1 MSAMVCVAGDVMLDV
16 LVKTTGPLNAD
27 DDTPAVVTLGAG
39 GQAAN
44 VAAWVCA
51 LGGRA
56 GLYGPRTRDA
66 AGLLVDAQLR
76 ARGIR
81 LYAESQV
88 ARAGTVVSWVTPG
101 RRTLASDPGDV
112 AWINDR
118 LADPWWLAGADW
130 LHLSGYLLLRAP
142 DPAVVIAVARA
153 ARQAGARVAVDLA
166 SASMIDTYGARAFR
180 ALAEALD
187 PAVVFGNE
195 GEWAV
200 IGGPAGLPRADA
212 VVKRGCRGATF
223 EVGGAVTSLGIVP
236 GAVVD
241 VTGAGDAL
249 AAGYLLDGPEAAME
263 AAARCISQ
271 VGAQPPVGA

>member
-16 LVKTTGPLNAD
+16 LVRTTGPLNAD
-27 DDTPAVVTLGAG
+27 DDTPAVITLSAG

-56 GLYGPRTRDA
+56 GLYGPRTQDA
-66 AGLLVDAQLR
+66 AGLLVDAQLS

-81 LYAESQV
+81 LWADPQC
-88 ARAGTVVSWVTPG
+88 AHAGTVVSLVTSG
-101 RRTLASDPGDV
+101 KRTLASDPGDV
-112 AWINDR
+112 AWVNDR
-118 LADPWWLAGADW
+118 LADPRWLAGADW

-142 DPAVVIAVARA
+142 DPAVVIAAARA
-153 ARQAGARVAVDLA
+153 GRQAGVRVAVDLA
-166 SASMIDTYGARAFR
+166 SASMIETYGARAFR
-180 ALAEALD
+180 ALVEALD

-195 GEWAV
+195 GEWTA
-200 IGGPAGLPRADA
+200 IGGPTGLPRVDA
-212 VVKRGCRGATF
+212 VVKRGCRGSTF
-223 EVGGAVTSLGIVP
+223 VVGGAVTSWGIVP

-249 AAGYLLDGPEAAME
+249 AAGYLLGGPEAAME

-271 VGAQPPVGA
+271 VGAQPPI